1 MPKKETFSIY
11 KHYFEKTDENKSIY
25 GERTVVMMQVGSFYE
40 VYGIKNNDAIIGS
53 NISEI
58 ADICDFAVSE
68 KKCLYNDCPVF
79 MAGCP
84 LYTID
89 KFIEIIIQQSY
100 TVAVYVQNGEEK
112 ERVLEGVYSSGTYIS
127 QNNSSETLSNNV
139 MCIWFETY
147 KQPSKRRSIMKDTL
161 VYGASTVDIMT
172 GRSAVFQHET
182 LAEYTTTNFDTL
194 QRFVSVYNPSEAII
208 VSDYD
213 DKTVNQIVS
222 YIGLSTPNIHKYNY
236 STDEKTKNCTKQNYQ
251 HELISSYFGPDTYNI
266 YDFRKDSISTQSFCF
281 LLNFIHEHNN
291 KLVKK
296 ISLPLINNVSTN
308 VLLANHTLQQLNILD
323 DNNGKRY
330 GKKSSVMNLLNNCCT
345 SIGKREFKYLI
356 TTPTTDETWLKKEYS
371 IMEYMTSKE
380 KLPIMANIRSHIHK
394 IKDIEKIMRQILT
407 RRVHPVSIYELYQG
421 IEIIRNSKEYMDGD
435 SAIAHYLLDD
445 NTQDDPFK
453 YIESVSDKIQKFIV
467 DNIKIDEC
475 IKVQGSQ
482 GYSGVDFIQSGLN
495 SKYDELMCKYN
506 DSKDKFYEIQDYLND
521 VMSKKETKK
530 GLYVKVHTTE
540 KSGNYLEITTKR
552 SSTLTNYLISH
563 EIDNKN
569 GPIMI
574 KDIKFVKATT
584 TSNKIESPML
594 KDLSSS
600 MKDYEEAMTIEAM
613 RTYIE
618 FLEQLEIE
626 VFDEIEKIV
635 KYIMRMDLLQCKIYN
650 ADKYNYCCPTIED
663 APKSFVNAKDMRHC
677 LIEQIQ
683 QNETYVPN
691 DVSIGMGSTDN
702 EEYLNGILLY
712 GTNAV
717 GKTSYIR
724 ALGICTILAQCGM
737 FVPCSNFIF
746 KPYKSIFSRIVGND
760 NLFRGLSTFAVEIS
774 ELSVILNMA
783 DENSLVLG
791 DELCS
796 GTEYQSAISIFISGL
811 KHMNKANSSFIL
823 ATHFHDLVKYDEIK
837 DLKYL
842 APKHME
848 VFYNPERDCLVYD
861 RKLKDGEGNNNYG
874 LEVCKSI
881 HLRNDVLEDAFAF
894 RNKYFSE
901 TSGILSYNTS
911 RYNQKKI
918 KGICEK
924 CGVEVATEVH
934 HILQQ
939 KDANDKGYV
948 GAVHKNHKAN
958 LMGLCETCHDEEH
971 HSSEN
976 KITRK
981 MKTTSG
987 DYIVM

>member
-1 MPKKETFSIY
+1 MPKKETFSIF
-11 KHYFEKTDENKSIY
+11 KHYFDKTAENKLVY

-40 VYGIKNNDAIIGS
+40 LYGIEIDGTLTGS
-53 NISEI
+53 NISEV
-58 ADICDFAVSE
+58 ADICDFSVSD
-68 KKCLYNDCPVF
+68 KKLLYDDCPVF

-89 KFIEIIIQQSY
+89 KFVELIIQHSY

-112 ERVLEGVYSSGTYIS
+112 HRVLEGVYSSGTHIS
-127 QNNSSETLSNNV
+127 QNNSLDTLSNNV

-147 KQPSKRRSIMKDTL
+147 KQPSKRRSVLKDTL

-172 GRSAVFQHET
+172 GRSAIFQHET

-208 VSDYD
+208 ISDYD
-213 DKTVNQIVS
+213 EKIISQIIS
-222 YIGLSTPNIHKYNY
+222 YIGLSTPNIHTYNC
-236 STDEKTKNCTKQNYQ
+236 TTNDKTKNCMKQNYQ

-291 KLVKK
+291 NLVKK

-345 SIGKREFKYLI
+345 TIGKREFKYLI
-356 TTPTTDETWLKKEYS
+356 TTPTTDEIWLKKEYS
-371 IMEYMTSKE
+371 MMKYMTTRE
-380 KLPIMANIRSHIHK
+380 KLPIVANIRNHIHK

-407 RRVHPVSIYELYQG
+407 KKVHPVSIYELYQG
-421 IEIIRNSKEYMDGD
+421 IEITRKSKEYMDGD
-435 SAIAHYLLDD
+435 SDIARYLLDD
-445 NTQDDPFK
+445 NGMDNPYNF
-453 YIESVSDKIQKFIV
+453 IESVSDKIQNFIV
-467 DNIKIDEC
+467 NNLKIEGC
-475 IKVQGSQ
+475 VRVQGTQ
-482 GYSGVDFIQSGLN
+482 GYSGVDFIQPGIN
-495 SKYDELMCKYN
+495 NRYDELMCKYN
-506 DSKDKFYEIQDYLND
+506 ESKEKFYEIQDYLND
-521 VMSKKETKK
+521 VMSKKEKK
-530 GLYVKVHTTE
+530 TGLYVKVHTTE

-563 EIDNKN
+563 ELDNAN
-569 GPIMI
+569 GPISI

-584 TSNKIESPML
+584 TCNKIESPIL

-600 MKDYEEAMTIEAM
+600 MKNYEEALTKESIK
-613 RTYIE
+613 TYTE
-618 FLEQLEIE
+618 FLEKLETT
-626 VFDEIEKIV
+626 VFDDIEIIV
-635 KYIMRMDLLQCKIYN
+635 KYIMRMDLLQCKVYN

-691 DVSIGMGSTDN
+691 DVSIGMGSSEN
-702 EEYLNGILLY
+702 EDCLNGILLY

-737 FVPCSNFIF
+737 FVPCSEFKY
-746 KPYKSIFSRIVGND
+746 KPYKSVFSRIIGND

-783 DENSLVLG
+783 DENSLILG

-811 KHMNKANSSFIL
+811 TRMNKVNSSFIL
-823 ATHFHDLVKYDEIK
+823 ATHFHEVVKYDEIK

-848 VFYNPERDCLVYD
+848 VFYNPEHDCLVYD

-881 HLRNDVLEDAFAF
+881 HLRNDVLEDAFSF
-894 RNKYFSE
+894 RNKYFAE

-924 CGVEVATEVH
+924 CGVDVATEVH

-948 GAVHKNHKAN
+948 GTVHKNHKAN

-981 MKTTSG
+981 MKTSTG
-987 DYIVM
+987 KYIVM